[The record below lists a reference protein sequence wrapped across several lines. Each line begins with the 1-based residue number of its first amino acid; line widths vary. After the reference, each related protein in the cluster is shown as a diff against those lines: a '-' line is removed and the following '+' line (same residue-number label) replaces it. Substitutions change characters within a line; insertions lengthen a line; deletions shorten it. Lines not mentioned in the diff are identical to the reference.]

1 MDGNKMKIANILLC
15 CLSLVIL
22 SCNKKET
29 IVDNGGGVNVP
40 VFAST
45 QNAFSYSITAQQLTF
60 TQVIP
65 LTFNKNRLHIAV
77 AVSNI
82 TQGKAIFVLLDQGS
96 GIIHTDT
103 FKLTGMYQVVQ
114 QTGLPA
120 SASVSFQDFSGSIQY
135 AIVADTLIEAARWE
149 QTTLSQQWEVQA
161 IASDSSGRIFVGT
174 WGGGGFRSS
183 DHGTTWIHLEATGP
197 VFDDILCFAMCTDN
211 IVLAGTAGQGLYR
224 SMNNGNTWSALD
236 SSRMVGLVED
246 LFSNPQG
253 EVLAGIFYNGVYY
266 SSNRGNNWAPS
277 GGSYDNRIN
286 SVLISPNGNFLASTI
301 VGLYYSTNKG
311 LSWALNTNGLLPR
324 WLYSMVI
331 SKGGDIWGA
340 SDSRLYRSS
349 DQGVS
354 WIRAKDFGAVT
365 LGTIDVDHNDN
376 LYVTIADSGVIHST
390 DYGNTWFVMN
400 EGLSNRRIRSLAVGS
415 DGYLYAGTYSAG
427 LFRRRMD

>member
-1 MDGNKMKIANILLC
+1 MRIVNILLWF
-15 CLSLVIL
+15 LSLVIL

-45 QNAFSYSITAQQLTF
+45 QNAFSYSINAQQLTF

-77 AVSNI
+77 AASNV

-96 GIIHTDT
+96 GIIHLDT

-135 AIVADTLIEAARWE
+135 ALVADTLIEAARWE

-183 DHGTTWIHLEATGP
+183 DHGTTWIHLDGGSS
-197 VFDDILCFAMCTDN
+197 FDDILCFAMCTDN
-211 IVLAGTAGQGLYR
+211 IVLAGTAGGGLYR
-224 SMNNGNTWSALD
+224 SMNNGNTWTYLD
-236 SSRMVGLVED
+236 SSRMGGLVED
-246 LFSNPQG
+246 LYSNPQG
-253 EVLAGIFYNGVYY
+253 EVLAGIFFNGIYY
-266 SSNRGNNWAPS
+266 SSNRGNNWAAS

-286 SVLISPNGNFLASTI
+286 SVLIAPNGNFLASTI
-301 VGLYYSTNKG
+301 VGLYCSTNKG
-311 LSWALNTNGLLPR
+311 LSWTLNANGLLPR
-324 WLYSMVI
+324 SLYSLVL
-331 SKGGDIWGA
+331 SPRGDIWGA

-354 WIRAKDFGAVT
+354 WIRVKDFGT
-365 LGTIDVDHNDN
+365 LVLGDIDIEHNDN
-376 LYVTIADSGVIHST
+376 LYIGIADSGVIRST
-390 DYGNTWFVMN
+390 DYGNTWFAIN
-400 EGLSNRRIRSLAVGS
+400 EGLLNRRVRSLAVGS
-415 DGYLYAGTYSAG
+415 DGYLYAGTQSAG
-427 LFRRRMD
+427 LFRRKIE